1 MKIEEFNDYFNE
13 ETKLYEFKKETL
25 EEIINNTNSISK
37 GKDFTENGIKII
49 KIMQENDEK
58 YLGIFSA
65 KQLGELL
72 FISPRS
78 ISGSMRKL
86 INDNYIEKIKGSG
99 GTTYLLTEKGKNL
112 QFDNE

>member
-1 MKIEEFNDYFNE
+1 MKIEELSCYFNE
-13 ETKLYEFKKETL
+13 ETKLYEFDRETL
-25 EEIINNTNSISK
+25 EKIINSTNPTSK
-37 GKDFTENGIKII
+37 GKEFTENGIKIL
-49 KIMQENDEK
+49 KAMQDNDEK
-58 YLGIFSA
+58 YLGIFTA

-86 INDNYIEKIKGSG
+86 ISDNYVEKVKGSG
-99 GTTYLLTEKGKNL
+99 GTTYLLTEQGKSL